1 MQPVVQV
8 ENLRKVYELGSQ
20 QVVGIDGVD
29 LRIDQGEFVAV
40 MGPSG
45 SGKST
50 FMHIAGLL
58 DEPTDGRYF
67 FEGSDVSHLSDDER
81 ADIRSR
87 RIGFVFQSYNL
98 LSRTT
103 ALENVE
109 LPMLY
114 AGVPDAQRRAIA
126 LEKMDVVGVAH
137 LADHAPNQMSGG
149 QQQRVAIARSLVN
162 DPGLILADE
171 PTGALDTKTSEEVMQ
186 LFMRLN
192 EEHGITI
199 LLVTHEPDV
208 AAYAK
213 RVVTFRDGKIQ
224 SDSLQ
229 EKNRSVVTERFDTA
243 YAATGG
249 ARFAGG
255 AEARPECLLKLISMS
270 PLEMADMMRS

>member
-1 MQPVVQV
+1 MEPVVSVQD
-8 ENLRKVYELGSQ
+8 LHKVYELGKQS
-20 QVVGIDGVD
+20 VTALAGVNV
-29 LRIDQGEFVAV
+29 RIDSGEFAAV

-58 DEPTDGRYF
+58 DEPSSGSYW
-67 FEGSDVSHLSDDER
+67 FEGSDVSQLSSDER

-87 RIGFVFQSYNL
+87 RLGFVFQAYNL
-98 LSRTT
+98 LPRTT
-103 ALENVE
+103 AVENVE

-114 AGVPDAQRRAIA
+114 AGVPERERRAIA
-126 LEKMDVVGVAH
+126 LAKMEIVGVAH

-162 DPGLILADE
+162 NPGLILADE
-171 PTGALDTKTSEEVMQ
+171 PTGALDTKTSREVME
-186 LFMRLN
+186 LFTRLN

-213 RVVTFRDGKIQ
+213 RVITFRDGLVV
-224 SDSLQ
+224 SDRRGD
-229 EKNRSVVTERFDTA
+229 EV
-243 YAATGG
+243 AA
-249 ARFAGG
+249 
-255 AEARPECLLKLISMS
+255 
-270 PLEMADMMRS
+270 

>member
-1 MQPVVQV
+1 LPRAEPESAYENDKRSSPSGRAQGGVSSGSAV
-8 ENLRKVYELGSQ
+8 EAQ
-20 QVVGIDGVD
+20 GIHKSFGDKRVLWD
-29 LRIDQGEFVAV
+29 LDLTIEPGEFVAV

-58 DEPTDGRYF
+58 DEPTGGRYL
-67 FEGSDVSHLSDDER
+67 FEGRDVSRLSDDER

-87 RIGFVFQSYNL
+87 RLGFVFQAYNL
-98 LSRTT
+98 LPRTT

-114 AGVPDAQRRAIA
+114 SGVPDAERRRIA
-126 LEKMDVVGVAH
+126 LEMMKIVGVDH

-162 DPGLILADE
+162 NPGLILADE

-186 LFMRLN
+186 LFTRLN

-213 RVVTFRDGKIQ
+213 RVVTFRDGKVL
-224 SDSLQ
+224 SDV
-229 EKNRSVVTERFDTA
+229 RRERDTVG
-243 YAATGG
+243 AA
-249 ARFAGG
+249 
-255 AEARPECLLKLISMS
+255 
-270 PLEMADMMRS
+270 

>member
-8 ENLRKVYELGSQ
+8 ENLRKIYELGSQ

-29 LRIDQGEFVAV
+29 LRIEQGEFVAV

-58 DEPTDGRYF
+58 DEPTDGRYL

-87 RIGFVFQSYNL
+87 RLGFVFQSYNL
-98 LSRTT
+98 LPRTT

-114 AGVPDAQRRAIA
+114 AGVPDVQRHAIA

-162 DPGLILADE
+162 NPGLILADE

-186 LFMRLN
+186 LFTRLN

-213 RVVTFRDGKIQ
+213 RVVTFRDGKIV
-224 SDSLQ
+224 SDVLRQ
-229 EKNRSVVTERFDTA
+229 PARDTVG
-243 YAATGG
+243 AA
-249 ARFAGG
+249 
-255 AEARPECLLKLISMS
+255 
-270 PLEMADMMRS
+270 